1 MATEPTSSAPQRILI
16 LAGAVAG
23 AEQILPNL
31 RSHSEVRIV
40 GSVDEALT
48 ALRAETVDL
57 VLCARDELLPIA
69 RGSVRERASAIL
81 EGIGLG
87 VCIVSRAGELIWT
100 NTHLQTYPP
109 EVIEAVRVACTELAL
124 DLASVPNDGK
134 GGSARL
140 RTLELADSVCL
151 ELSVTVLPSADGNVH
166 EVLGLFSDLSDSQRL
181 RARLDAIDSAGR
193 ELVALNADETEKLS
207 VPERLELLE
216 QRLIRYCRDLLE
228 FTHFNVLVID
238 PKTQQLHSVLS
249 EGFSQEA
256 LSIRMFAAEA
266 GNGISGH
273 VAATGR
279 SYICTD
285 VARDPLFLPGIEHAS
300 SSLTVPLR
308 LVDRVVGVFNV
319 ESDQPAAF
327 DDTDRQVAE
336 IFGRYV
342 AIALHTLKLLAVE
355 RFEATGQ
362 VTADVKSEMAEPLD
376 GLVGELSRLVENP
389 PAPEE
394 LRQKLGAIV
403 DRIGGVKKSLQRLG
417 EKPAIRGLLPES
429 PAHDPRL
436 VDRRVLVADDE
447 DIIRETIA
455 DILAKAGALPFTA
468 RDGDDAVAMLHMQKF
483 DLVLSDIK
491 MPNKNGYEV
500 FAAAKQANPQCPVIL
515 ITGFGYDPEHNIVR
529 ASHEGLSA
537 VLFKPF
543 KVEQLLETI
552 HKALAPP
559 MA

>member
-16 LAGAVAG
+16 LAGAVSG
-23 AEQILPNL
+23 AERIVPNL
-31 RSHSEVRIV
+31 RNYSQVRMV

-48 ALRAETVDL
+48 ALRTESFEL
-57 VLCARDELLPIA
+57 VLCSHAELLPIA

-87 VCIVSRAGELIWT
+87 VCIVSRDGELIWA
-100 NTHLQTYPP
+100 NTHLRTYPP
-109 EVIEAVRVACTELAL
+109 EVLEAVRAACTEMAAELA
-124 DLASVPNDGK
+124 AVPQDGK

-140 RTLELADSVCL
+140 RMLELADNVSL
-151 ELSVTVLPSADGNVH
+151 ELSVAVLPSTDGRVR

-181 RARLDAIDSAGR
+181 RGRLDAIDAAGR
-193 ELVALNADETEKLS
+193 ELVALNADETEKLG

-216 QRLIRYCRDLLE
+216 QRLIRYCRDLLD

-256 LSIRMFAAEA
+256 LRIRMFAAET

-279 SYICTD
+279 SYICRD

-308 LVDRVVGVFNV
+308 LLDRVVGVLNV

-342 AIALHTLKLLAVE
+342 AIALHTLKLLAIE

-362 VTADVKSEMAEPLD
+362 VTADVKSELSEPLD
-376 GLVGELSRLVENP
+376 GIVSELSRIMEHP
-389 PAPEE
+389 PAADE
-394 LRQKLGAIV
+394 LRQRLSAVV
-403 DRIGGVKKSLQRLG
+403 DRIGGVKKALHRLG

-429 PAHDPRL
+429 PAQDPLL

-455 DILAKAGALPFTA
+455 DILAKAGAVPFTA
-468 RDGDDAVAMLHMQKF
+468 RDGDDAVAMLRMQKF

-515 ITGFGYDPEHNIVR
+515 ITGFGYDPDHNIVR

-543 KVEQLLETI
+543 KVEQLLETV

-559 MA
+559 AA